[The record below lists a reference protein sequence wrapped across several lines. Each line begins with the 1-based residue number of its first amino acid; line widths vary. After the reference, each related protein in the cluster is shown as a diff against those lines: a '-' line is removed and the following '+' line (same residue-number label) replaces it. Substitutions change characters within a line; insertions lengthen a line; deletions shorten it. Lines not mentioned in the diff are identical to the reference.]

1 MYIKSDVRGVWL
13 AMEGKLVTSQY
24 FYNFTTNIN
33 LIFLH
38 LPVTSKG
45 GKQRHTGLWT
55 LPHIQWGKKE
65 GTILKCRRPA
75 QYMWATWRLHSKGR
89 FVGCKSV
96 GGQFWH
102 HLLSMA
108 EHWGPMHGRRQA
120 PHQQQKL
127 GAPAWRGEGGSGVKS
142 KWSNPAS
149 PHVLCYMNTKRREE
163 RKQTHDLSF

>member
-1 MYIKSDVRGVWL
+1 MKAFRTQKRMQNSLVLLLLSNKEPFPCLFLFPLFTMYIKSDVRGVWL

-89 FVGCKSV
+89 FVGYKSV
-96 GGQFWH
+96 GGQF
-102 HLLSMA
+102 
-108 EHWGPMHGRRQA
+108 
-120 PHQQQKL
+120 
-127 GAPAWRGEGGSGVKS
+127 
-142 KWSNPAS
+142 
-149 PHVLCYMNTKRREE
+149 
-163 RKQTHDLSF
+163 

>member
-55 LPHIQWGKKE
+55 LPHIQWGKKRGQYLNAEDQLNTCGPLGDYTAKE
-65 GTILKCRRPA
+65 GL
-75 QYMWATWRLHSKGR
+75 
-89 FVGCKSV
+89 
-96 GGQFWH
+96 
-102 HLLSMA
+102 
-108 EHWGPMHGRRQA
+108 
-120 PHQQQKL
+120 
-127 GAPAWRGEGGSGVKS
+127 RGTRV
-142 KWSNPAS
+142 
-149 PHVLCYMNTKRREE
+149 
-163 RKQTHDLSF
+163 